1 MFVQEHREAHDL
13 EILQRGSDYTEAP
26 QPRDVFNQSD
36 ATPRRPCVWLS
47 ALLSPLLK
55 PLLVCLLS
63 HSSRVHLVVTL
74 LTVAHHALLS
84 MRFSRQD
91 YSSQFSCPPPG
102 DLLNPRIEPMS
113 LRSPALAGRVFLV
126 FFSFSFLPLAPPGK
140 PSEIHNTF

>member
-13 EILQRGSDYTEAP
+13 EILQRGSDYTAAP
-26 QPRDVFNQSD
+26 QPRDVFNQLD

-63 HSSRVHLVVTL
+63 HSSHVHLVVTL

-84 MRFSRQD
+84 MGFSRQD

-102 DLLNPRIEPMS
+102 DLLNPRIKPMS
-113 LRSPALAGRVFLV
+113 LRSPALAGRVFFG
-126 FFSFSFLPLAPPGK
+126 FFFFFFFTTSTTWEAL
-140 PSEIHNTF
+140 